1 MDIKRF
7 VTDDVREGMLSVR
20 SLLGPDAVILSNR
33 RIGNRIE
40 ILATNEFDA
49 ESIDVRT
56 PKKRRAEVEVSD
68 FGESAIRDK
77 HRGFET
83 STQTVRSVSDAE
95 VDLDAAAFARR
106 QVDQY
111 QAFTP
116 PSLVPSTD
124 AGAAASSD
132 LTDEVGPST
141 APSSTEA
148 LSPAALSQLEE
159 AFSHQREARQN
170 PASASSIAASIA
182 AVAALQRA

>member
-83 STQTVRSVSDAE
+83 LSQTVRSVSNAE

-106 QVDQY
+106 QADQY

-116 PSLVPSTD
+116 QSLVPSTD
-124 AGAAASSD
+124 TAVATPRDLSS
-132 LTDEVGPST
+132 EAVQNT
-141 APSSTEA
+141 APSSIEA
-148 LSPAALSQLEE
+148 LSPAALSQ
-159 AFSHQREARQN
+159 
-170 PASASSIAASIA
+170 
-182 AVAALQRA
+182 VAALSQEEAPVSYTHLTLPTICSV

>member
-83 STQTVRSVSDAE
+83 SSQTVRSVSNAE
-95 VDLDAAAFARR
+95 VDLDAAAIARR
-106 QVDQY
+106 QADQY

-116 PSLVPSTD
+116 QSLVPSTD
-124 AGAAASSD
+124 AGAAALSD
-132 LTDEVGPST
+132 LTGEVGN
-141 APSSTEA
+141 
-148 LSPAALSQLEE
+148 Q
-159 AFSHQREARQN
+159 
-170 PASASSIAASIA
+170 
-182 AVAALQRA
+182 

>member
-83 STQTVRSVSDAE
+83 STQTVRSVSNAE

-106 QVDQY
+106 QADQY

-116 PSLVPSTD
+116 QPLVLSLI
-124 AGAAASSD
+124 
-132 LTDEVGPST
+132 
-141 APSSTEA
+141 
-148 LSPAALSQLEE
+148 
-159 AFSHQREARQN
+159 H
-170 PASASSIAASIA
+170 I
-182 AVAALQRA
+182 

>member
-68 FGESAIRDK
+68 FGDSAIRDK
-77 HRGFET
+77 NKGL
-83 STQTVRSVSDAE
+83 SAPLQTMGSVTNAE
-95 VDLDAAAFARR
+95 VDLDAA
-106 QVDQY
+106 
-111 QAFTP
+111 
-116 PSLVPSTD
+116 
-124 AGAAASSD
+124 
-132 LTDEVGPST
+132 
-141 APSSTEA
+141 
-148 LSPAALSQLEE
+148 
-159 AFSHQREARQN
+159 
-170 PASASSIAASIA
+170 
-182 AVAALQRA
+182 